1 MISRRRCLGIAA
13 RWQLNHGLRE
23 YRRRRADVSRTP
35 SWWPYDPEEYPHL
48 PAAKVIELEREMA
61 EAVLEGYYDPPF
73 PKIPNFFQRLLID
86 DWAPPEVDWPMN
98 TEKTHD
104 RT

>member
-1 MISRRRCLGIAA
+1 
-13 RWQLNHGLRE
+13 
-23 YRRRRADVSRTP
+23 
-35 SWWPYDPEEYPHL
+35 
-48 PAAKVIELEREMA
+48 MA

-86 DWAPPEVDWPMN
+86 DWTPPEVDWPMN